1 MMTTFL
7 NNLLY
12 RFNIIAKPNDISMLN
27 NYMLTTENKESI
39 IINSMNNEN
48 HIQPTLQEELCQEPI
63 SNDNSHTERNSGD
76 ANRPNLL
83 SFQRNTEI
91 QELYQPK
98 KQDTL
103 FWCLYILKYGY
114 NDYLQIEHNYGVK
127 ELEEKQQISKFMKEN
142 TARIKNTNYK
152 ITNVAIQ
159 EVLSEF
165 LTPQKET
172 SLLCLIV
179 MIVFYNINILIINEQ
194 TKCMLEFW
202 CNKDRIPNINESA
215 DENDGLTYV
224 LYKTENGK
232 YKLQYENIG
241 SFQINDLKEKY
252 VVLESYNKYIKA
264 ASAYKVDELEN
275 IAKKFGV
282 FDETKKYKKA
292 DLYELVGNNCKI

>member
-1 MMTTFL
+1 MSNFL

-12 RFNIIAKPNDISMLN
+12 RFNIISNPKDISILN

-48 HIQPTLQEELCQEPI
+48 QILPTLQEELCQEQEPI
-63 SNDNSHTERNSGD
+63 STDIH
-76 ANRPNLL
+76 
-83 SFQRNTEI
+83 TEI

-127 ELEEKQQISKFMKEN
+127 ELEEKQHISKFMKEN

-152 ITNVAIQ
+152 LTNVAIQ

-179 MIVFYNINILIINEQ
+179 MIVFYNINVLIINEQ

-202 CNKDRIPNINESA
+202 CNKDRIPNINETA
-215 DENDGLTYV
+215 DENDALTYV

-252 VVLESYNKYIKA
+252 VVLESYNKYLKA
-264 ASAYKVDELEN
+264 ASAYKVEALEN

-292 DLYELVGNNCKI
+292 DLYELVGNNCKF